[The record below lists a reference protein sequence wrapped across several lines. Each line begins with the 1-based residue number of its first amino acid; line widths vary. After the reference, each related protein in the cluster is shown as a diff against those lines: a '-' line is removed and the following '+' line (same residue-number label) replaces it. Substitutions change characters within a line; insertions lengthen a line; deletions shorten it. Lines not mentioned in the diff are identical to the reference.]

1 MGESMKD
8 PDKLIPTKKEL
19 AMLRSLRADPSLA
32 EAFEQLARISR
43 DKDPD
48 CYSADDAE
56 EKIHALGERIKLS
69 SMTGWAQ
76 NAADGEAASHAAL
89 PKAKR
94 SKKNA

>member
-1 MGESMKD
+1 MGESMTD
-8 PDKLIPTKKEL
+8 SDEIVPTEKEI
-19 AMLRSLRADPSLA
+19 AMIRSLRSDPSLA
-32 EAFEQLARISR
+32 DAFEQLARIAR

-69 SMTGWAQ
+69 SMTNWAQ
-76 NAADGEAASHAAL
+76 NAADGEAASHAAR

>member
-1 MGESMKD
+1 MGESMTD
-8 PDKLIPTKKEL
+8 SDEIVPTDKEL
-19 AMLRSLRADPSLA
+19 AMIRSLRSNPSLA
-32 EAFEQLARISR
+32 DAFEQLARISGDR
-43 DKDPD
+43 DPD

-76 NAADGEAASHAAL
+76 NAADGEAASHAAR

-94 SKKNA
+94 SKKNS